1 MSTAGVDRNI
11 YIDTYY
17 FVPPEF
23 QYFSHALIYTKIIL
37 RTQYIFTPSSG
48 MYCRHCRVQPG
59 TFGPDSLV
67 PLHNFRQH
75 HLIFICLGRVTGSI
89 MTCMNL
95 TLYLNFSSISH
106 VLWINLHSSKQCRSC
121 SITLQART
129 TSVHMLG
136 PCPHVTEFFTYS
148 TFILLFIIFFFES
161 TAQLFICCSSLSLTF
176 ENFVYKHSL
185 TKFLAIC
192 H

>member
-11 YIDTYY
+11 YSVYRYY

-23 QYFSHALIYTKIIL
+23 QYFSHALIYTPIIL

-67 PLHNFRQH
+67 PLHNSRQH

-95 TLYLNFSSISH
+95 TLFHLNFSSISH
-106 VLWINLHSSKQCRSC
+106 VFSELISTAPSNVDPVPLPSKQEPLLYICWVH
-121 SITLQART
+121 
-129 TSVHMLG
+129 VHM
-136 PCPHVTEFFTYS
+136 
-148 TFILLFIIFFFES
+148 
-161 TAQLFICCSSLSLTF
+161 
-176 ENFVYKHSL
+176 
-185 TKFLAIC
+185 
-192 H
+192 